1 MLRARVYHSPSMR
14 HSVRVRVSATLA
26 CVAGVAGLPGFAHAT
41 TSNPL
46 HVDPKSP
53 VAKEY
58 ALPLASARGAAPESD
73 KSGKLFGAGITARR
87 SATKITIAPV
97 RTSAPPTPA
106 PVENPEPA
114 QTPEPAQSPGPA
126 RTSPAA
132 PPTVTKAAAAT
143 PRPKPRPRVHA
154 KPAPTAT
161 SAASATARATQ
172 PKTVEAVPSAYKVL
186 RPGTGSGVLWMA
198 LTAIV
203 VVVLGGAGGVALSR
217 RR

>member
-14 HSVRVRVSATLA
+14 RSVRVRVRVLATLA
-26 CVAGVAGLPGFAHAT
+26 CVAGVAGLPGIANAT

-58 ALPLASARGAAPESD
+58 ALPLASARGAAPESG
-73 KSGKLFGAGITARR
+73 KSGKLFGAGITAERN
-87 SATKITIAPV
+87 ATKTTIAPV
-97 RTSAPPTPA
+97 RRSAPPAPA
-106 PVENPEPA
+106 AVENPEPA
-114 QTPEPAQSPGPA
+114 QTPGPT

-132 PPTVTKAAAAT
+132 APAVTKAAAAA
-143 PRPKPRPRVHA
+143 PRPKPRPRAPA
-154 KPAPTAT
+154 KPAPTAP
-161 SAASATARATQ
+161 SAATATARATQ
-172 PKTVEAVPSAYKVL
+172 PKTVEAVPAAYKVL
-186 RPGTGSGVLWMA
+186 SPGSGSGVLWMA